1 MDDVTF
7 GRNGRDAMRWRL
19 HGAATVM
26 NDVTIPGRS
35 LMLVTTIR
43 YNVRLNDN
51 DNYTQFEEDTAAINS
66 LVALPIP
73 TCDDSSAAQ
82 PLLLTGVIMSSPRLQ
97 VTY

>member
-1 MDDVTF
+1 
-7 GRNGRDAMRWRL
+7 
-19 HGAATVM
+19 M
-26 NDVTIPGRS
+26 NES
-35 LMLVTTIR
+35 LLVTTIR

-82 PLLLTGVIMSSPRLQ
+82 PLGLLTGVIMSSPRLQ